1 MLAAFQAWGLC
12 VAGTHYVKSTW
23 RNSPIP
29 GMFSF
34 ANKEITGAALPM
46 VQALKRT
53 MQNEY
58 NLDLAAK
65 VDAVVLDMNPGWGK
79 LVR

>member
-1 MLAAFQAWGLC
+1 
-12 VAGTHYVKSTW
+12 
-23 RNSPIP
+23 
-29 GMFSF
+29 
-34 ANKEITGAALPM
+34 M

-65 VDAVVLDMNPGWGK
+65 VDAVVLDMNPGLRGACAVEFPDSCVFRCLQHALSNLTK
-79 LVR
+79 NAKKFRHGNQAKYFQNVFDCTSF

>member
-1 MLAAFQAWGLC
+1 MCSQRFKLGGLC
-12 VAGTHYVKSTW
+12 VAGAHYVRGNW

-29 GMFSF
+29 CMFSF
-34 ANKEITGAALPM
+34 ANKEIKGAALPM

-65 VDAVVLDMNPGWGK
+65 VDAVVLDMNPG
-79 LVR
+79 